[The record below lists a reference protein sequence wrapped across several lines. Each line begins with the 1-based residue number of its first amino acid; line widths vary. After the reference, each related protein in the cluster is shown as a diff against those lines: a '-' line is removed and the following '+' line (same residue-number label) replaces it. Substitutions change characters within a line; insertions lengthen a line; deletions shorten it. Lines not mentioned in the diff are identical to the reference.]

1 MIYYVWRFR
10 RTWIKQIN
18 QKSGMFS
25 LLVFLDKDY
34 KIETYVCNG
43 CNDLLIMSIN
53 LNDNAILKNKLCWL
67 QLQY

>member
-1 MIYYVWRFR
+1 
-10 RTWIKQIN
+10 
-18 QKSGMFS
+18 MFS

>member
-1 MIYYVWRFR
+1 MIYYIWRFR
-10 RTWIKQIN
+10 RIWIKQIN
-18 QKSGMFS
+18 QKSGIFS